1 MQGLIMA
8 ARILERC
15 DLPIWNEGDDAIYRA
30 AYALQVRLENEYGGW
45 KATGDDLWML
55 PFLDRAFGTDWAAAV
70 NDNRLWEAGKNT
82 GFPYVIWNV
91 EPLAVESSDDGMSG
105 EVLLAPVSPSPLR
118 GSGRVR
124 FRLAG
129 PSNVELWVADVAGRR
144 VRVLA
149 DGLFQAGNHEV
160 EFRSAGL
167 ASGIYFVQL
176 AAAGQVRSQKA
187 VVLR

>member
-1 MQGLIMA
+1 
-8 ARILERC
+8 
-15 DLPIWNEGDDAIYRA
+15 
-30 AYALQVRLENEYGGW
+30 
-45 KATGDDLWML
+45 
-55 PFLDRAFGTDWAAAV
+55 
-70 NDNRLWEAGKNT
+70 
-82 GFPYVIWNV
+82 
-91 EPLAVESSDDGMSG
+91 
-105 EVLLAPVSPSPLR
+105 
-118 GSGRVR
+118 VR